1 MPAHIIK
8 RNDDL
13 QTGDSL
19 VRDRK
24 VLTIERLVREPSK
37 LEVITQQ
44 GEVLFL
50 DTYGLSSVAV

>member
-8 RNDDL
+8 RNDHL

-24 VLTIERLVREPSK
+24 VLTIERLVRESSK
-37 LEVITQQ
+37 LEVITEQ

-50 DTYGLSSVAV
+50 DAYGLSSVAV